1 MMTAGWHTLLDI
13 ALRTSIVYLAL
24 LVGIRLTGQRQLG
37 QMTSFDLVLLL
48 IIANAVQNAM
58 VGPDTSLVGGL
69 VAAAV
74 LIVWHQ
80 VIDRV
85 RRVSRHASRLIAGEG
100 IMLINNGMVL
110 AEHLGRAGLTMD
122 ELLQALREHGVG
134 RVADVRLAVLEPD
147 GAISV
152 IRFDDLKPEA
162 HNQPHHRIRAIRR
175 GEDR

>member
-1 MMTAGWHTLLDI
+1 MTVSWHTLADI
-13 ALRTSIVYLAL
+13 AIRTSVVYLAL
-24 LVGIRLTGQRQLG
+24 LVGLRLTGQRQLG
-37 QMTSFDLVLLL
+37 QMSSFDLVLLL
-48 IIANAVQNAM
+48 IISNAVQNAM

-74 LIVWHQ
+74 LILWHQ

-85 RRVSRHASRLIAGEG
+85 RHVSRRASRVIAGEG
-100 IMLINNGMVL
+100 IMLINDGKVL
-110 AEHLGRAGLTMD
+110 AEHLVRADLTMD

-134 RVADVRLAVLEPD
+134 RVTDVRLAVLEPD

-152 IRFDDLKPEA
+152 IRFDDLKSEA

>member
-1 MMTAGWHTLLDI
+1 VFDLGAPWWQIVIRTLV
-13 ALRTSIVYLAL
+13 VYGAV
-24 LVGIRLTGQRQLG
+24 LVGLRLMGKRQLG
-37 QMTSFDLVLLL
+37 SMTIADLVVILL
-48 IIANAVQNAM
+48 ISNAVQNAM

-85 RRVSRHASRLIAGEG
+85 RRYSRRASRVIAGEG
-100 IMLINNGMVL
+100 IMLINNGTVL
-110 AEHLGRAGLTMD
+110 AEHLVRAGLTMD

-134 RVADVRLAVLEPD
+134 RLADVRLAVLEPD

>member
-1 MMTAGWHTLLDI
+1 MIADWHTLADI
-13 ALRTSIVYLAL
+13 AIRTSVVYLAL
-24 LVGIRLTGQRQLG
+24 LIGIRLTGQRQLG
-37 QMTSFDLVLLL
+37 QMTPFDLVLLL

-69 VAAAV
+69 VAAGV
-74 LIVWHQ
+74 LLVWHQ

-85 RRVSRHASRLIAGEG
+85 RHASRRASRLIAGEG
-100 IMLINNGMVL
+100 IMLINQGKVL
-110 AEHLGRAGLTMD
+110 AEHLTRAGLTTD
-122 ELLQALREHGVG
+122 ELLQALREHGVPS
-134 RVADVRLAVLEPD
+134 VADVRLAVLEPD

-152 IRFDDLKPEA
+152 IRFDDLKAGA

>member
-1 MMTAGWHTLLDI
+1 MLTSWHTLLDI
-13 ALRTSIVYLAL
+13 AIRTSVVYLTL
-24 LVGIRLTGQRQLG
+24 LIGLRLTGQRQLG
-37 QMTSFDLVLLL
+37 QMSSFDLVLLL
-48 IIANAVQNAM
+48 IISNAVQNAM

-85 RRVSRHASRLIAGEG
+85 RRYSRRASRVIAGEG
-100 IMLINNGMVL
+100 IMLINNGTVL
-110 AEHLGRAGLTMD
+110 AEHLVRAGLTMD

-134 RVADVRLAVLEPD
+134 RLADVRLAVLEPD

-162 HNQPHHRIRAIRR
+162 RNQPHHRIRAIRR